1 MGRKHFDNKR
11 DILREMKENRI
22 RAETAEASAFSA
34 NMLMSLYIL
43 SDSFNL
49 NQGQAEAFVDAMGTL
64 EKRFEDGNITL
75 AQIMQRVFDDYGM
88 IIELPEVK

>member
-34 NMLMSLYIL
+34 NMMMSLYVL
-43 SDSFNL
+43 SDSFSL
-49 NQGQAEAFVDAMGTL
+49 NQEQAETFVDAMAAL

-75 AQIMQRVFDDYGM
+75 TQIMQRVFDDYGM